1 MVFDIV
7 SELPGRL
14 RLRCGRNLFTDEEA
28 RGVAYEIMGLDGVR
42 TAEVHPSVGSILI
55 TFELPARDAVLD
67 AVRALDPLNLPVAEV
82 GLGTREGALEISLEN
97 NRFQVEVGNLIAWR
111 VIKRVLLPTPVRAAV
126 TCVHAV
132 GYVIEGLR
140 HLMRGEVTVEVLDA
154 TAIAVSCLRRQFAEA
169 GTISFLLSLSG
180 LMEEHVQSRAH
191 LALRD
196 GMIARSESVW
206 VVVDGQDVQVRTEDV
221 RRGMVLRL
229 GAGQVLPVDGVVVEG
244 AGEIDESSMTGEGE
258 AALVRKEAGSTV
270 YAGTALEDGDL
281 KVSVTAPPGCA
292 RIDGIVSMVEVSSEL
307 KAGVQSRAEKLADG
321 LVPYSFLAFF
331 GILALT
337 RNLNKAMAVL
347 MVDYSCA
354 IKLSTPLAVMSAM
367 DEAARHGFTVRG
379 GKYLE
384 ALAAADTIVFD
395 KTGTLTNATPTVS
408 RVISCSEATE
418 EDILCLS
425 ACIEEHFPHSMARAI
440 VAEARSRGLVHE
452 RELHAEVRY
461 VVAHGIATRVG
472 VDDVCIGSSHFVFED
487 EGVEKPAGL
496 DDLLASEAGA
506 SSTVFIAKNRALLGC
521 ICISDPPRAE
531 ARRVLRELRALGFTN
546 LVMITGD
553 SESCAKHVA
562 ADLRLDGYFAQV
574 LPEDKASHVQRLK
587 DEGHMVV
594 MVGDGIN
601 DSPALAAADV
611 SVAMPDA
618 SDIARAV
625 ADVLVHG
632 SSLESL
638 VTMRVLAQRLMGR
651 IHGDYRFIVGF
662 NSALIAAGVA
672 SLMPIT
678 TAAYLHNASTLA
690 IAGLNTT
697 PLLDRPYLDSGW
709 DSRLARRPA
718 LPTTAVA

>member
-14 RLRCGRNLFTDEEA
+14 RLRCGRNLFSDEEA

-55 TFELPARDAVLD
+55 TFDPSARDAVLG
-67 AVRALDPLNLPVAEV
+67 AVRALDPLALPVAEV
-82 GLGTREGALEISLEN
+82 GLGAREGALEISLEN
-97 NRFQVEVGNLIAWR
+97 NRFQVEVGTLIAWR
-111 VIKRVLLPTPVRAAV
+111 VIKRVLLPAPVRAAV

-132 GYVIEGLR
+132 GYVAEGLR

-196 GMIARSESVW
+196 GMLVRSESVW
-206 VVVDGQDVQVRTEDV
+206 AVVDGQDVQVRTEDV

-229 GAGQVLPVDGVVVEG
+229 GAGQVLPVDGVVVDG
-244 AGEIDESSMTGEGE
+244 AGEIDESSMTGES
-258 AALVRKEAGSTV
+258 ALVRKEAGSTV
-270 YAGTALEDGDL
+270 FAGTALEDGDL

-292 RIDGIVSMVEVSSEL
+292 RIDGIVSMVEESSEL

-367 DEAARHGFTVRG
+367 DEATRRGFTVRG

-384 ALAAADTIVFD
+384 ALAAADTVVFD
-395 KTGTLTNATPTVS
+395 KTGTLTNATPAVS

-418 EDILCLS
+418 EDILRLS

-440 VAEARSRGLVHE
+440 VAEAKSRGLVHE

-461 VVAHGIATRVG
+461 VVAHGIATRVDG
-472 VDDVCIGSSHFVFED
+472 DEVCIGSAHFVFDD
-487 EGVEKPAGL
+487 EGVQKPAGL
-496 DDLLASEAGA
+496 EELLAAEAGA
-506 SSTVFIAKNRALLGC
+506 SSTIYIAKNRALLGC

-531 ARRVLRELRALGFTN
+531 ARRVLRELRRLGFTS

-553 SESCAKHVA
+553 SEACAKHVA
-562 ADLRLDGYFAQV
+562 GELGLDGYFAQV

-587 DEGHMVV
+587 DEGHTVV

-611 SVAMPDA
+611 SVAMSDA

-625 ADVLVHG
+625 ADVLVHD

-638 VTMRVLAQRLMGR
+638 VTMRVLAQRLMAR

-690 IAGLNTT
+690 VAGLNTT
-697 PLLDRPYLDSGW
+697 PLLDRPHLESRRDARPAA
-709 DSRLARRPA
+709 RLA
-718 LPTTAVA
+718 LPGVSAA

>member
-14 RLRCGRNLFTDEEA
+14 RLRCGRNLFSDEEA

-55 TFELPARDAVLD
+55 TFDPSARDAVLG
-67 AVRALDPLNLPVAEV
+67 AVRALDPLALPVAEV

-97 NRFQVEVGNLIAWR
+97 NRFQVEVGTLIAWR
-111 VIKRVLLPTPVRAAV
+111 VIKRVLLPAPVRAAV

-132 GYVIEGLR
+132 GYVAEGLR

-196 GMIARSESVW
+196 GMLVRSESVW
-206 VVVDGQDVQVRTEDV
+206 AVVDGQDVQVRTEDV
-221 RRGMVLRL
+221 RRGMVLHL
-229 GAGQVLPVDGVVVEG
+229 GAGQVLPVDGVVVDG
-244 AGEIDESSMTGEGE
+244 AGEIDESSMTGES
-258 AALVRKEAGSTV
+258 ALVRKEAGSTV
-270 YAGTALEDGDL
+270 FAGTALEDGDL

-292 RIDGIVSMVEVSSEL
+292 RIDGIVSMVEESSEL

-367 DEAARHGFTVRG
+367 DEATRRGFTVRG

-384 ALAAADTIVFD
+384 ALAAADTVVFD
-395 KTGTLTNATPTVS
+395 KTGTLTNATPAVS

-418 EDILCLS
+418 EDILRLS

-440 VAEARSRGLVHE
+440 VAEAKSRGLVHE
-452 RELHAEVRY
+452 RELHTEVRY
-461 VVAHGIATRVG
+461 VVAHGIATRVDG
-472 VDDVCIGSSHFVFED
+472 DEVCIGSAHFVFDD
-487 EGVEKPAGL
+487 EGVQKPAGL
-496 DDLLASEAGA
+496 EELLAAEAGA
-506 SSTVFIAKNRALLGC
+506 SSTIYIAKNRALLGC

-531 ARRVLRELRALGFTN
+531 ARRVLRELRGLGFTN

-553 SESCAKHVA
+553 SEACAKHVA
-562 ADLRLDGYFAQV
+562 GELGLDGYFAQV

-587 DEGHMVV
+587 DEGHTVV

-611 SVAMPDA
+611 SVAMSDA

-625 ADVLVHG
+625 ADVLVHD

-638 VTMRVLAQRLMGR
+638 VTMRVLAQRLMAR

-690 IAGLNTT
+690 VAGLNTT
-697 PLLDRPYLDSGW
+697 PLLDRPHLESGR
-709 DSRLARRPA
+709 DARPAARLA
-718 LPTTAVA
+718 LPGVSAA

>member
-14 RLRCGRNLFTDEEA
+14 RLRCGRNLFSDEEA

-55 TFELPARDAVLD
+55 TFDPSARDAVLG
-67 AVRALDPLNLPVAEV
+67 AVRALDPLALPVAEV

-97 NRFQVEVGNLIAWR
+97 NRFQVEVGTLIAWR
-111 VIKRVLLPTPVRAAV
+111 VIKRVLLPAPVRAAV

-132 GYVIEGLR
+132 GYVAEGLR

-196 GMIARSESVW
+196 GMLVRSESVW
-206 VVVDGQDVQVRTEDV
+206 AVVDGQDVQVRTEDV
-221 RRGMVLRL
+221 RRGMVLHL
-229 GAGQVLPVDGVVVEG
+229 GAGQVLPVDGVVVDG
-244 AGEIDESSMTGEGE
+244 AGEIDESSMTGES
-258 AALVRKEAGSTV
+258 ALVRKEAGSTV
-270 YAGTALEDGDL
+270 FAGTALEDGDL

-292 RIDGIVSMVEVSSEL
+292 RIDGIVSMVEESSEL

-367 DEAARHGFTVRG
+367 DEATRRGFTVRG

-384 ALAAADTIVFD
+384 ALAAADTVVFD
-395 KTGTLTNATPTVS
+395 KTGTLTNATPAVS

-418 EDILCLS
+418 EDILRLS

-440 VAEARSRGLVHE
+440 VAEAKSRGLVHE

-461 VVAHGIATRVG
+461 VVAHGIATRVDG
-472 VDDVCIGSSHFVFED
+472 DEVCIGSAHFVFDD
-487 EGVEKPAGL
+487 EGVQKPAGIEE
-496 DDLLASEAGA
+496 LLAAEAGA
-506 SSTVFIAKNRALLGC
+506 SSTIYIAKNRALLGC

-531 ARRVLRELRALGFTN
+531 VRRVLRELRRLGFTS

-553 SESCAKHVA
+553 SEACAKHVA
-562 ADLRLDGYFAQV
+562 GELGLDGYFAQV

-587 DEGHMVV
+587 DEGHTVV

-611 SVAMPDA
+611 SVAMSDA

-625 ADVLVHG
+625 ADVLVHD

-638 VTMRVLAQRLMGR
+638 VTMRVLAQRLMAR

-690 IAGLNTT
+690 VAGLNTT
-697 PLLDRPYLDSGW
+697 PLLDRPHLESGR
-709 DSRLARRPA
+709 DARPAARLA
-718 LPTTAVA
+718 LPGVSAA

>member
-14 RLRCGRNLFTDEEA
+14 RLRCGRNLFSDEEA

-55 TFELPARDAVLD
+55 TFDPSARDAVLG
-67 AVRALDPLNLPVAEV
+67 AVRALDPLALPVAEV

-97 NRFQVEVGNLIAWR
+97 NRFQVEVGTLVAWR
-111 VIKRVLLPTPVRAAV
+111 VIKRVLLPAPVRAAV

-132 GYVIEGLR
+132 GYVAEGLR

-196 GMIARSESVW
+196 GMLVRSESVW
-206 VVVDGQDVQVRTEDV
+206 AVVDGQDVQVRTEDV
-221 RRGMVLRL
+221 RRGMVLHL
-229 GAGQVLPVDGVVVEG
+229 GAGQVLPVDGVVVDG
-244 AGEIDESSMTGEGE
+244 AGEIDESSMTGES
-258 AALVRKEAGSTV
+258 ALVRKEAGSTV
-270 YAGTALEDGDL
+270 FAGTALEDGDL

-292 RIDGIVSMVEVSSEL
+292 RIDGIVSMVEESSEL

-367 DEAARHGFTVRG
+367 DEATRRGFTVRG

-384 ALAAADTIVFD
+384 ALAAADTVVFD
-395 KTGTLTNATPTVS
+395 KTGTLTNATPAVS

-418 EDILCLS
+418 EDILRLS

-440 VAEARSRGLVHE
+440 VAEAKSRGLVHE
-452 RELHAEVRY
+452 RELHTEVRY
-461 VVAHGIATRVG
+461 VVAHGIATRVDG
-472 VDDVCIGSSHFVFED
+472 DEVCIGSAHFVFDD
-487 EGVEKPAGL
+487 EGVQKPAGIEE
-496 DDLLASEAGA
+496 LLAAEAGA
-506 SSTVFIAKNRALLGC
+506 SSTIYIAKNRALLGC

-531 ARRVLRELRALGFTN
+531 ARRVLRELRRLGFTS

-553 SESCAKHVA
+553 SEACAKHVA
-562 ADLRLDGYFAQV
+562 GELGLDGYFAQV

-587 DEGHMVV
+587 DEGHTVV

-611 SVAMPDA
+611 SVAMSDA

-625 ADVLVHG
+625 ADVLVHD

-638 VTMRVLAQRLMGR
+638 VTMRVLAQRLMAR

-690 IAGLNTT
+690 VAGLNTT
-697 PLLDRPYLDSGW
+697 PLLDRPHLESRRDARPAA
-709 DSRLARRPA
+709 RLA
-718 LPTTAVA
+718 LPGVSAA

>member
-14 RLRCGRNLFTDEEA
+14 RLRCGRNLFSDEEA

-55 TFELPARDAVLD
+55 TFDPSARDAVLG
-67 AVRALDPLNLPVAEV
+67 AVRALDPLALPVAEV

-97 NRFQVEVGNLIAWR
+97 NRFQVEVGTLIAWR
-111 VIKRVLLPTPVRAAV
+111 VIKRVLLPAPVRAAV

-132 GYVIEGLR
+132 GYVAEGLR

-196 GMIARSESVW
+196 GMLVRSESVW
-206 VVVDGQDVQVRTEDV
+206 AVVDGQDVQVRTEDV
-221 RRGMVLRL
+221 RRGMVLHL
-229 GAGQVLPVDGVVVEG
+229 GAGQVLPVDGVVVDG
-244 AGEIDESSMTGEGE
+244 AGEIDESSMTGES
-258 AALVRKEAGSTV
+258 ALVRKEAGSTV
-270 YAGTALEDGDL
+270 FAGTALEDGDL

-292 RIDGIVSMVEVSSEL
+292 RIDGIVSMVEESSEL

-367 DEAARHGFTVRG
+367 DEATRRGFTVRG

-384 ALAAADTIVFD
+384 ALAAADTVVFD
-395 KTGTLTNATPTVS
+395 KTGTLTNATPAVS

-418 EDILCLS
+418 EDILRLS

-440 VAEARSRGLVHE
+440 VAEAKSRGLVHE
-452 RELHAEVRY
+452 RELHTEVRY
-461 VVAHGIATRVG
+461 VVAHGIATRVDG
-472 VDDVCIGSSHFVFED
+472 DEVCIGSAHFVFDD
-487 EGVEKPAGL
+487 EGVQKPAGIEE
-496 DDLLASEAGA
+496 LLAAEAGA
-506 SSTVFIAKNRALLGC
+506 SSTIYIAKNRALLGC

-531 ARRVLRELRALGFTN
+531 ARRVLRELRRLGFTS

-553 SESCAKHVA
+553 SEACAKHVA
-562 ADLRLDGYFAQV
+562 GELGLDGYFAQV

-587 DEGHMVV
+587 DEGHTVV

-611 SVAMPDA
+611 SVAMSDA

-625 ADVLVHG
+625 ADVLVHD

-638 VTMRVLAQRLMGR
+638 VTMRVLAQRLMAR

-690 IAGLNTT
+690 VAGLNTT
-697 PLLDRPYLDSGW
+697 PLLDRPHLESGR
-709 DSRLARRPA
+709 DARPAARLA
-718 LPTTAVA
+718 LPGVSAA

>member
-14 RLRCGRNLFTDEEA
+14 RLRCGRNLFSDEEA

-55 TFELPARDAVLD
+55 TFDPSARDAVLG
-67 AVRALDPLNLPVAEV
+67 AVRALDPLALPVAEV

-97 NRFQVEVGNLIAWR
+97 NRFQVEVGTLIAWR
-111 VIKRVLLPTPVRAAV
+111 VIKRVLLPAPVRAAV

-132 GYVIEGLR
+132 GYVAEGLR

-196 GMIARSESVW
+196 GMLVRSESVW
-206 VVVDGQDVQVRTEDV
+206 AVVDGQDVQVRTEDV

-229 GAGQVLPVDGVVVEG
+229 GAGQVLPVDGVVVDG
-244 AGEIDESSMTGEGE
+244 AGEIDESSMTGES
-258 AALVRKEAGSTV
+258 ALVRKEAGSTV
-270 YAGTALEDGDL
+270 FAGTALEDGDL

-292 RIDGIVSMVEVSSEL
+292 RIDGIVSMVEESSEL

-367 DEAARHGFTVRG
+367 DEATRRGFTVRG

-384 ALAAADTIVFD
+384 ALAAADTVVFD
-395 KTGTLTNATPTVS
+395 KTGTLTNATPAVS

-418 EDILCLS
+418 EDILRLS

-440 VAEARSRGLVHE
+440 VAEAKSRGLVHE

-461 VVAHGIATRVG
+461 VVAHGIATRVDG
-472 VDDVCIGSSHFVFED
+472 DEVCIGSAHFVFDD
-487 EGVEKPAGL
+487 EGVQKPAGL
-496 DDLLASEAGA
+496 EELLAAEAGA
-506 SSTVFIAKNRALLGC
+506 SSTIYIAKNRALLGC

-531 ARRVLRELRALGFTN
+531 ARRVLRELRRLGFTS

-553 SESCAKHVA
+553 SEACAKHVA
-562 ADLRLDGYFAQV
+562 GELGLDGYFAQV

-587 DEGHMVV
+587 DEGHTVV

-611 SVAMPDA
+611 SVAMSDA

-625 ADVLVHG
+625 ADVLVHD

-638 VTMRVLAQRLMGR
+638 VTMRVLAQRLMAR

-690 IAGLNTT
+690 VAGLNTT
-697 PLLDRPYLDSGW
+697 PLLDRPHLESGR
-709 DSRLARRPA
+709 DARPAARLA
-718 LPTTAVA
+718 LPGVSAA

>member
-14 RLRCGRNLFTDEEA
+14 RLRCGRNLFSDEEA

-55 TFELPARDAVLD
+55 TFDPSARDAVLG
-67 AVRALDPLNLPVAEV
+67 AVRALDPLALPVAEV

-97 NRFQVEVGNLIAWR
+97 NRFQVEVGTLIAWR
-111 VIKRVLLPTPVRAAV
+111 VIKRVLLPAPVRAAV

-132 GYVIEGLR
+132 GYVAEGLR

-196 GMIARSESVW
+196 GMLVRSESVW
-206 VVVDGQDVQVRTEDV
+206 AVVDGQDVQVRTEDV
-221 RRGMVLRL
+221 RRGMVLHL
-229 GAGQVLPVDGVVVEG
+229 GAGQVLPVDGVVVDG
-244 AGEIDESSMTGEGE
+244 SGEIDESSMTGES
-258 AALVRKEAGSTV
+258 ALVRKEAGSTV
-270 YAGTALEDGDL
+270 FAGTALEDGDL

-292 RIDGIVSMVEVSSEL
+292 RIDGIVSMVEESSEL

-367 DEAARHGFTVRG
+367 DEATRRGFTVRG

-384 ALAAADTIVFD
+384 ALAAADTVVFD
-395 KTGTLTNATPTVS
+395 KTGTLTNATPAVS

-418 EDILCLS
+418 EDILRLS

-440 VAEARSRGLVHE
+440 VAEAKSRGLVHE
-452 RELHAEVRY
+452 RELHTEVRY
-461 VVAHGIATRVG
+461 VVAHGIATRVDG
-472 VDDVCIGSSHFVFED
+472 DEVCIGSAHFVFDD
-487 EGVEKPAGL
+487 EGVQKPAGL
-496 DDLLASEAGA
+496 EELLAAEAGA
-506 SSTVFIAKNRALLGC
+506 SSTIYIAKNRALLGC

-531 ARRVLRELRALGFTN
+531 ARRVLRELRRLGFTS

-553 SESCAKHVA
+553 SEACAKHVA
-562 ADLRLDGYFAQV
+562 GELGLDGCFAQV

-587 DEGHMVV
+587 DEGHTVV

-611 SVAMPDA
+611 SVAMSDA

-625 ADVLVHG
+625 ADVLVHD

-638 VTMRVLAQRLMGR
+638 VTMRVLAQRLMAR

-690 IAGLNTT
+690 VAGLNTT
-697 PLLDRPYLDSGW
+697 PLLDRPHLESGR
-709 DSRLARRPA
+709 DARPAARLA
-718 LPTTAVA
+718 LPGVSAA